1 MGDRP
6 ELSPNYLPQG
16 VVQISE
22 AEAARARAVIKKQC
36 TDKRAYS
43 TKKIAKE
50 AIKRALSNSVIL
62 YAYQCSI
69 CAKYHLT
76 SKKQ

>member
-1 MGDRP
+1 MRYTP
-6 ELSPNYLPQG
+6 EQLQAL
-16 VVQISE
+16 V
-22 AEAARARAVIKKQC
+22 RKQC

-50 AIKRALSNSVIL
+50 AIKAAHRGGAMMD
-62 YAYQCSI
+62 YYQCSI

-76 SKKQ
+76 RKNKKGSPR